1 MTKEPNSTFEPGS
14 NTILGVQLIRD
25 EPAFEALEPQW
36 DRLLESSSQRV
47 YFLRFNWIRSWW
59 RNLAPPDARLHIL
72 CCRDRRGELVGIAP
86 LYWRRQRMFG
96 IPFARELSFLGTG
109 VEIKTSEYVD
119 MITQRGAEAVVADS
133 VAEFLLSRDDWDRL
147 SMDKIPSGSPFPEL
161 LSARLGASAT
171 LEQCDRAP
179 FIDTS
184 IPWSEYRKSL
194 GRSMRR
200 NVEYYARRLFKTH
213 RCEFRRAATRAEAVE
228 ALDALVR
235 LHQMRWEAAGHHG
248 SFRTNQLRNQLFDA
262 LQSEFDS
269 DHVRLWSLRIDGTI
283 EAALVGLLDNGVL
296 HYFQKGFNPALN
308 RHDLGTSVLSLCL
321 RDCFE
326 DPAIRVF
333 DFMGG
338 GAGYK
343 ELWAREHST
352 TRTLLISRPNVR
364 TRLLAARAKLR
375 ESSAALYR
383 RVAPEALR
391 SARRDFI
398 FRARARQLART
409 RARLQ

>member
-1 MTKEPNSTFEPGS
+1 MKEPNSQFEPGS
-14 NTILGVQLIRD
+14 DTFLTVRLIRD
-25 EPAFEALEPQW
+25 ERAFEALAPEW
-36 DRLLESSSQRV
+36 DRLLQSSAQRV
-47 YFLRFNWIRSWW
+47 YFLRYSWIRSWW
-59 RNLAPPDARLHIL
+59 RHLAPPGARLHIL
-72 CCRDRRGELVGIAP
+72 CCRDRRNELVGIAP
-86 LYWRRQRMFG
+86 LYWRRHRMLG
-96 IPFARELSFLGTG
+96 IPFARELSFLGMG

-119 MITQRGAEAVVADS
+119 MIALRGAETAVADS
-133 VAEFLLSRDDWDRL
+133 VAAFLLSRNDWDRL
-147 SMDKIPSGSPFPEL
+147 LLDKVPAQSPFLEY
-161 LSARLGASAT
+161 LSGRFGESAAST
-171 LEQCDRAP
+171 QSDRAP

-200 NVEYYARRLFKTH
+200 NVEYYARRLFKSH

-248 SFRTNQLRNQLFDA
+248 SFRTDHLRNQLFDA

-269 DHVRLWSLRIDGTI
+269 GRVRLWTLRIDGRI
-283 EAALVGLLDNGVL
+283 EAALVGLLDDGVL

-308 RHDLGTSVLSLCL
+308 KHDIGTAVLSLCL
-321 RDCFE
+321 RDSFE
-326 DPAIRVF
+326 DPAIRAF

-338 GAGYK
+338 GASYK
-343 ELWAREHST
+343 DLWAREHRT
-352 TRTLLISRPNVR
+352 TRTVVISRPNVR
-364 TRLLAARAKLR
+364 TRLLAARARLR

-391 SARRDFI
+391 IARRDFI
-398 FRARARQLART
+398 VRVRARQLART